1 MAKEGRLSRTVRGGS
16 HCILF
21 SDCRF
26 DSAFNTFDHLRD
38 RIRSVNRGAI
48 LGGYRSG
55 SDALLW
61 FYVGVL
67 FVWPD

>member
-1 MAKEGRLSRTVRGGS
+1 MAKEGRLSWTVRGGS
-16 HCILF
+16 YCILF
-21 SDCRF
+21 GDCWF

-48 LGGYRSG
+48 FGGRGSG

-67 FVWPD
+67 FVWPN